1 MPDHQALPA
10 TWRRLPAVETA
21 APIPGSTTIGP
32 FGSNLVAADYRSA
45 GVPVV
50 FVRDV
55 RETGFEWRSD
65 VYLEPRK
72 ANDLAAHG
80 VEPGDLLATK
90 MGLPP
95 CIAAEYPSWM
105 PPGVVTADIIRL
117 RPNRELADVRWL
129 VCVVNSSDVQA
140 QVRAITGGVTRPK
153 VTLRD
158 FRGLQLPMPPLPE
171 QRRIAEILDTVDEAI
186 RKTEQIITKLERVKQ
201 GLLHDLLTRGIDD
214 NGELRDPD
222 RHPEKFKDSP
232 LGRIPKAWEP
242 AELGDLVSTS
252 RPIVYGILMPGQGHP
267 DGVPVVKVKDI
278 KNGVIASDGLLLTSP
293 AIDYEY
299 RRSRLREGDLLFTI
313 RGTVGRTA
321 FVPARLHE
329 ANITQDTARIGLVRG
344 NPDFV
349 REYLSMP
356 RPRAFIE
363 THTIGVAVKG
373 INLGDVRRIPVAL
386 PPQVEA
392 DEIASRLLAHRQR
405 IEIERGEVSKLRL
418 VKQGLM
424 EDLLTGRVRVTAL
437 LDETP
442 E

>member
-1 MPDHQALPA
+1 MPDAHEWPRAALSD
-10 TWRRLPAVETA
+10 LVESAVD
-21 APIPGSTTIGP
+21 GP
-32 FGSNLVAADYRSA
+32 FGSNLKTEHYVS
-45 GVPVV
+45 
-50 FVRDV
+50 
-55 RETGFEWRSD
+55 
-65 VYLEPRK
+65 
-72 ANDLAAHG
+72 
-80 VEPGDLLATK
+80 EPGVR
-90 MGLPP
+90 
-95 CIAAEYPSWM
+95 
-105 PPGVVTADIIRL
+105 VVRLQNVGRGSFVEGDGAFVSARHGARLHRHEVRADDIIVASLGDDRHPFGRACLYPAHLAPGIVKADCFRL
-117 RPNRELADVRWL
+117 RMDTARVAPGFIMRALNVDSLRAGLAGL
-129 VCVVNSSDVQA
+129 A
-140 QVRAITGGVTRPK
+140 QGVTRDRVNLGNLLK
-153 VTLRD
+153 
-158 FRGLQLPMPPLPE
+158 FRVPIPPLPE

-186 RKTEQIITKLERVKQ
+186 RKTEEIIAKLKQVKQ

-222 RHPEKFKDSP
+222 RHPEQFKDSP
-232 LGRIPKAWEP
+232 LGRVPKAWEP
-242 AELGDLVSTS
+242 AKLGDLVSTS

-278 KNGVIASDGLLLTSP
+278 KNGVVASDGLLLTSP

-321 FVPARLHE
+321 FVPARLHD

-405 IEIERGEVSKLRL
+405 TEIERGEVSKLRL

-424 EDLLTGRVRVTAL
+424 EDLLSNRVRVTAL
-437 LDETP
+437 LE
-442 E
+442 EAAE